1 MWIFAESH
9 RTRRGDLP
17 AVAAIQEASPEA
29 AHWDVGEYL
38 NYDFEV
44 AVCGADVA
52 GFRVARALGEGECEL
67 LNLAV
72 EPSFRRQGIGRRLLQ
87 TLLAGPPNT
96 VWLEVRESNAIA
108 RNFYG
113 IMGFQEFGRRV
124 EYYSSPDEAGIVMK
138 FHSC

>member
-1 MWIFAESH
+1 MTI
-9 RTRRGDLP
+9 RRGEPCDLP

-29 AHWDVGEYL
+29 GRWNVADYL

-44 AVCGADVA
+44 AVCGANVA

-72 EPSFRRQGIGRRLLQ
+72 EPSFRRKGIGRRLLE
-87 TLLAGPPNT
+87 TLLAGPSKT
-96 VWLEVRESNAIA
+96 VWLEVRESNATA
-108 RNFYG
+108 RNLYG
-113 IMGFQEFGRRV
+113 IMGFQEAGRRN